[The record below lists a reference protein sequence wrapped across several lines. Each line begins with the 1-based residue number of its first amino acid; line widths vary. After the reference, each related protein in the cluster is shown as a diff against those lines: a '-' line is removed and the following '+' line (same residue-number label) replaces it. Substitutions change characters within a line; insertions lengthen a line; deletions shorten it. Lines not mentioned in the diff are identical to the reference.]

1 MKQFSLVLGN
11 IMFHRD
17 LVHYSLWKM
26 MEAQEHP
33 ASIFGIQ
40 DGCSMFVGSRDSFTP
55 HYMVPYLM
63 RLQNNNELF

>member
-17 LVHYSLWKM
+17 SLHYTLWKM
-26 MEAQEHP
+26 MEGQGHP

-40 DGCSMFVGSRDSFTP
+40 DGCSMFLGSRNNFTP
-55 HYMVPYLM
+55 QYMVP
-63 RLQNNNELF
+63 